1 MIVDIFSI
9 LNFNEKKQ
17 ISYVLEGEMKKKEE
31 VAISELRENLS
42 DLINKS
48 AFGKQRIVLNRRGK
62 CLVALVP
69 IEDLETLE
77 KHEETKDK
85 ALCEK

>member
-1 MIVDIFSI
+1 MIVDIFST

-17 ISYVLEGEMKKKEE
+17 ILYILEGEMKNREE

-69 IEDLETLE
+69 IEDLDILE
-77 KHEETKDK
+77 KQEEIRK
-85 ALCEK
+85 ADLCEK